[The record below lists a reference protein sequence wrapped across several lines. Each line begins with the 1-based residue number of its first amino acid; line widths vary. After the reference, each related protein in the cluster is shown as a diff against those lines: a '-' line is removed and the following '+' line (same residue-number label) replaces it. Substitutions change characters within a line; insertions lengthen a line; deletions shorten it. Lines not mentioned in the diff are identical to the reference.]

1 MLNFNDLSLR
11 RGPRVL
17 FSNANFVIHRGSK
30 VGLTG
35 ANGSGKSSLIAM
47 ILGDLSADQG
57 DFTMPPNLIVSHV
70 AQETRAIDRRA
81 IDYVID
87 GDLELRSV
95 QSQLQQAEHAGDGI
109 RQAELHG
116 RLESIGGYTIDARAA
131 KLMQGLGF
139 QPDQTIVSLRELSG
153 GWRMRLN
160 LAQALICRSD
170 VLLLDEPTNH
180 LDLNAVIWLQ
190 EWLAMYD
197 GTLLFVSHDRD
208 FIDGIT
214 THIAHI
220 EHNTVKLYKG
230 NYSAFEEK
238 RAEALAQQQSAFEKQ
253 QREIAHIKSF
263 VDRFKAKATKA
274 KQAQSRLKALQKM
287 ELIGRAH
294 ADSPFG
300 FAFRNPDKM
309 PNPLLGLEGVAVGY
323 AGEAVIS
330 GVRFTLAP
338 GARIGLLGPN
348 GAGKS
353 TLIKLLAGEIE
364 PIDGT
369 LTPAQDLRIGYFAQH
384 QLEQLRSD
392 ESPLQHFQRLD
403 KRATEKELRNY
414 LGSFAFVGDLALD
427 PVRLCSGGE
436 KARLVLALLAYQQPN
451 LLLLDEPTN
460 HLDLDV
466 RYALTVALQDYTGA
480 LVIVSH
486 DRHLLRTV
494 TDQFFLVGNGQVSEF
509 SGDLDDYR
517 SILDKQN
524 AQPSQMI
531 EQSSANFS
539 RKDKRRM
546 EAEKR
551 QTLLPL
557 HTACRN
563 AEKRLDKLQ
572 LENQDLE
579 SQLANLELYQD
590 QHKGRLKDLLQQK
603 NRIERYINETEEI
616 WLDACNALEQAEEC
630 LKTT

>member
-214 THIAHI
+214 THIVHI

>member
-17 FSNANFVIHRGSK
+17 FSHANFVIHRGSK

-35 ANGSGKSSLIAM
+35 ANGTGKSSLIAM
-47 ILGDLSADQG
+47 ILGDLSADHG
-57 DFTMPPNLIVSHV
+57 DFTMPPNLNISHV
-70 AQETRAIDRRA
+70 AQETQAIDRQA

-87 GDLELRSV
+87 GDIEFRAL
-95 QSQLQQAEHAGDGI
+95 QTQLQQAEHASDGI
-109 RQAELHG
+109 EQAELHAH
-116 RLESIGGYTIDARAA
+116 LESIGGYTIDARAA

-139 QPDQTIVSLRELSG
+139 QPNQTTVSVRELSG

-180 LDLNAVIWLQ
+180 LDLDAVIWLQ
-190 EWLAMYD
+190 EWLAVYD
-197 GTLLFVSHDRD
+197 GTLLLISHDRD

-220 EHNTVKLYKG
+220 EHKTVKLYKG

-238 RAEALAQQQSAFEKQ
+238 RAEALAQQQAAFEKQ

-294 ADSPFG
+294 ADSPFD

-309 PNPLLGLEGVAVGY
+309 PNPLLRLEGVAVGY

-330 GVRFTLAP
+330 DVQFTLAP
-338 GARIGLLGPN
+338 GARIGLLGSN

-353 TLIKLLAGEIE
+353 TLIKLLAGENE

-369 LTPAQDLRIGYFAQH
+369 VTLAQDLRIGYFAQH
-384 QLEQLRSD
+384 QLEQLRAD

-403 KRATEKELRNY
+403 RLATEKELRNY
-414 LGSFAFVGDLALD
+414 LGSFAFVGDLAID
-427 PVRLCSGGE
+427 PVKLRSGGE
-436 KARLVLALLAYQQPN
+436 KARLVLALLAYQRPN

-466 RYALTVALQDYTGA
+466 RYALTVALQDYIGA
-480 LVIVSH
+480 LVLVSH

-494 TDQFFLVGNGQVSEF
+494 TDQFFLVGDGRVSEF
-509 SGDLDDYR
+509 NGDLDDYR
-517 SILDKQN
+517 LTLDRKT
-524 AQPSQMI
+524 AESTEAIEPS
-531 EQSSANFS
+531 STSFS

-551 QTLLPL
+551 QTLQPL

-563 AEKRLDKLQ
+563 AEKQLDKLQ

-579 SQLANLELYQD
+579 SQLADSELYQE
-590 QHKGRLKDLLQQK
+590 QNKGRLKDLLQQK
-603 NRIERYINETEEI
+603 NRIERSITETEES
-616 WLDACNALEQAEEC
+616 WLDACDALEQAEEC
-630 LKTT
+630 LNTS